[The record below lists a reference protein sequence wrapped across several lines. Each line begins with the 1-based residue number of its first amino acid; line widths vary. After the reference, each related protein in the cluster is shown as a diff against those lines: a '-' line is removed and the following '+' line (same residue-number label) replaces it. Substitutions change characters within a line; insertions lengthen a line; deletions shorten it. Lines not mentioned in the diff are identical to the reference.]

1 MQANAALAVDPMLK
15 CKNQHAL
22 QHQDCC
28 CGLSSLR
35 RQQNRDIMV
44 DSMSKAMPHTV
55 VSCWQ
60 PFLGLA
66 LVAVFVSSTL
76 GCPSRCECSAQTK
89 AVVCHRKRMPTIPD
103 GIPTETR
110 ILDLSKNKLTMI
122 NPDDFIAFPGLE
134 ELDLSGNLISYV
146 EPGAFNALFNMHSLS
161 LKSNRIKLIPLGV
174 FTALTNLTR
183 LDISDNKIVILLDYM
198 FQDLH
203 NLKFLEV
210 GDNDLVYISHR
221 AFSGLLSLETL
232 TLERC
237 NLTVVPT
244 EALSHLHSVV
254 SLHLRYLSIS
264 TFHPYSFKKLFK
276 LRHLEIDN
284 WPSLDHVPANALHG
298 LNLTTLFITNTNLSS
313 FPYQALKHLYY
324 LTHLNLSYNR
334 IRHIEGG
341 MLMELVRLQELHLVG
356 AQLNVIEL
364 YAFQGLR
371 NLKVLNVSHNHLD
384 TLEKGVF
391 QSPETLKV
399 LLIDNNPL
407 VCDCRLMWI
416 LQKRQSLFLGDSQP
430 ECSNPESS
438 RGQPFKEFKE
448 TLLSYYVTCTKPK
461 IRENKTQTVTVDE
474 GQQAML
480 RCSADGTPRPIVSWL
495 SPRRRVLTNR
505 NHGRVMVHNNGT
517 LEIKSAEMQ
526 DSGVYL
532 CLASN
537 SAGNDTL
544 MTSLA
549 VKSLGSLYAN
559 RTQYYTDPNNATANG
574 TTSVT
579 LGLDLKT
586 ILVSTAMGCFTFL
599 GVVLFCF
606 LLLFVWSRGKGKHK
620 NNIDVEYVPR
630 SKSNGTNVDSDE
642 GQAGPR
648 RFNMKMM

>member
-1 MQANAALAVDPMLK
+1 
-15 CKNQHAL
+15 
-22 QHQDCC
+22 
-28 CGLSSLR
+28 
-35 RQQNRDIMV
+35 MV
-44 DSMSKAMPHTV
+44 DCLSKVMLHTV
-55 VSCWQ
+55 ISCWQ
-60 PFLGLA
+60 PVLGLA
-66 LVAVFVSSTL
+66 LLVVFAGSSL

-89 AVVCHRKRMPTIPD
+89 AVVCHRKRMPAIPD
-103 GIPTETR
+103 GIPGETR

-122 NPDDFIAFPGLE
+122 NPDDFVAFPSLE
-134 ELDLSGNLISYV
+134 ELDLSGNIISYV
-146 EPGAFNALFNMHSLS
+146 EPGAFNALFGMHSLS

-174 FTALTNLTR
+174 FSGLANLTR
-183 LDISDNKIVILLDYM
+183 LDVSDNKIVILLDYM

-232 TLERC
+232 ALERC
-237 NLTVVPT
+237 NLTVVPS
-244 EALSHLHSVV
+244 EALSHLHNLV

-264 TFHPYSFKKLFK
+264 TLHPYSFKKLFR

-284 WPSLDHVPANALHG
+284 WPSLDHVPANTLHG
-298 LNLTTLFITNTNLSS
+298 LNLTTLSVTNTNLSS
-313 FPYQALKHLYY
+313 FPYQALKHLPY

-341 MLMELVRLQELHLVG
+341 MLMDLVRLREFHLVG
-356 AQLNVIEL
+356 SQLTAIEP

-371 NLKVLNVSHNHLD
+371 GLKVLNVSHNRLD

-391 QSPETLKV
+391 QSPEALEV

-416 LQKRQSLFLGDSQP
+416 LQKRHSILFGDSQP
-430 ECSNPESS
+430 ECNTPEGI
-438 RGQPFKEFKE
+438 RGRPFQEFKE
-448 TLLSYYVTCTKPK
+448 SLLSYYVTCTKPK

-474 GQQAML
+474 GQHAL
-480 RCSADGTPRPIVSWL
+480 LHCSADGTPRPSMSWV
-495 SPRRRVLTNR
+495 SPRRRVLTAR
-505 NHGRVMVHNNGT
+505 NHGRVTVHNNGT
-517 LEIKSAEMQ
+517 LEIKSAEVQ
-526 DSGVYL
+526 DGGVYL
-532 CLASN
+532 CHASN
-537 SAGNDTL
+537 TAGNDTL

-559 RTQYYTDPNNATANG
+559 RTQYYTEPSNTTANG
-574 TTSVT
+574 TANIT

-599 GVVLFCF
+599 GMVLFCF

-630 SKSNGTNVDSDE
+630 SKSNGTNVDSAE
-642 GQAGPR
+642 IQAGPH

>member
-1 MQANAALAVDPMLK
+1 MTYSTVKVML
-15 CKNQHAL
+15 
-22 QHQDCC
+22 
-28 CGLSSLR
+28 
-35 RQQNRDIMV
+35 
-44 DSMSKAMPHTV
+44 HTV

-66 LVAVFVSSTL
+66 LVAVFVGSTL
-76 GCPSRCECSAQTK
+76 GCPSRCECSAQSK
-89 AVVCHRKRMPTIPD
+89 AVVCHRKRMPSIPD

-122 NPDDFIAFPGLE
+122 NPDDFVAFPGLE
-134 ELDLSGNLISYV
+134 ELDLSGNIISYV

-174 FTALTNLTR
+174 FAGLTNLTR

-221 AFSGLLSLETL
+221 AFSGLLSLEIL

-244 EALSHLHSVV
+244 EALSHLHNLV

-264 TFHPYSFKKLFK
+264 TLHPYSFKKLFR

-284 WPSLDHVPANALHG
+284 WPLLDHVPANTLHG
-298 LNLTTLFITNTNLSS
+298 LNLTMLFITNTNLSS
-313 FPYQALKHLYY
+313 FPYQALKHLPY
-324 LTHLNLSYNR
+324 LTHLNLSFNR

-341 MLMELVRLQELHLVG
+341 MLMELVRLRELHLVG
-356 AQLNVIEL
+356 AQLTTIEP

-371 NLKVLNVSHNHLD
+371 GLKVLNVSHNRLD

-391 QSPETLKV
+391 QSPEALEV

-407 VCDCRLMWI
+407 VCDCRLI
-416 LQKRQSLFLGDSQP
+416 TP
-430 ECSNPESS
+430 EGI
-438 RGQPFKEFKE
+438 RGRPFKEFKE

-461 IRENKTQTVTVDE
+461 IRENKTQTITVDE

-480 RCSADGTPRPIVSWL
+480 RCSAEGTPRPIVSWL
-495 SPRRRVLTNR
+495 SPRRRVLTSR
-505 NHGRVMVHNNGT
+505 SHGRVTVHNNGT
-517 LEIKSAEMQ
+517 LEIKSAEVQ

-537 SAGNDTL
+537 TAGNDTL

-559 RTQYYTDPNNATANG
+559 RTQYYTDPSNTTANG
-574 TTSVT
+574 TTGVT

-630 SKSNGTNVDSDE
+630 SKSNGRVVVK
-642 GQAGPR
+642 
-648 RFNMKMM
+648 RFGAS

>member
-1 MQANAALAVDPMLK
+1 MLFVNIHYSFFRHTMK
-15 CKNQHAL
+15 SIMRNQL
-22 QHQDCC
+22 IYRF
-28 CGLSSLR
+28 LSLCFLVL
-35 RQQNRDIMV
+35 QNRDRMV
-44 DSMSKAMPHTV
+44 EFMSKVMPHTV
-55 VSCWQ
+55 ISCWQ

-66 LVAVFVSSTL
+66 LVAVFVGSTL
-76 GCPSRCECSAQTK
+76 GCPSRCECSAQSK

-122 NPDDFIAFPGLE
+122 NPDDFFAFPGLE
-134 ELDLSGNLISYV
+134 ELDLSGNIISYV
-146 EPGAFNALFNMHSLS
+146 EPGAFNGLFNMHSLS

-174 FTALTNLTR
+174 FTGLANLTR

-203 NLKFLEV
+203 NLRFLEV

-244 EALSHLHSVV
+244 EALSHLHNLV

-264 TFHPYSFKKLFK
+264 TLHPYSFKKLFR

-284 WPSLDHVPANALHG
+284 WPSLDHVPANTLHG
-298 LNLTTLFITNTNLSS
+298 LNLTTLFITNTNLST
-313 FPYQALKHLYY
+313 FPYLALKHLPY

-334 IRHIEGG
+334 IRHIEAG
-341 MLMELVRLQELHLVG
+341 MLMELVRLRELHIVG
-356 AQLNVIEL
+356 AQLTTIEQ

-371 NLKVLNVSHNHLD
+371 GLRVLNISHNRLD

-391 QSPETLKV
+391 QSPEALAV

-416 LQKRQSLFLGDSQP
+416 LQKRHSIFFGDSQP
-430 ECSNPESS
+430 ECSTPEGI
-438 RGQPFKEFKE
+438 RGRPFKEFKE

-461 IRENKTQTVTVDE
+461 IRENETQTVTVDE

-495 SPRRRVLTNR
+495 SPHRRVLTNS
-505 NHGRVMVHNNGT
+505 HSRVTIHKNGT
-517 LEIKSAEMQ
+517 LEIKAAEVQ
-526 DSGVYL
+526 DSGEYL

-537 SAGNDTL
+537 TAGNDTL
-544 MTSLA
+544 KTSLA

-559 RTQYYTDPNNATANG
+559 RTQYYTDPSNATANG
-574 TTSVT
+574 TTGVT
-579 LGLDLKT
+579 LGFDLKT

-620 NNIDVEYVPR
+620 NNIDVEHVPR
-630 SKSNGTNVDSDE
+630 SKSNGTNVDSAE

>member
-1 MQANAALAVDPMLK
+1 MAQTNLINPSFFSSVFQIRDRMADRPGKVML
-15 CKNQHAL
+15 
-22 QHQDCC
+22 
-28 CGLSSLR
+28 
-35 RQQNRDIMV
+35 
-44 DSMSKAMPHTV
+44 HTV

-60 PFLGLA
+60 LLLGLA
-66 LVAVFVSSTL
+66 LVAAFVGSTR
-76 GCPSRCECSAQTK
+76 GCPSRCECSAQSK

-103 GIPTETR
+103 GVPTETR

-134 ELDLSGNLISYV
+134 ELDLSGNIISYV

-174 FTALTNLTR
+174 FAGLTNLTQ

-203 NLKFLEV
+203 NLRSLEV

-221 AFSGLLSLETL
+221 AFSGLMSLEVL

-244 EALSHLHSVV
+244 EALSHLHSLV

-264 TFHPYSFKKLFK
+264 TLHPYSFKKLFR
-276 LRHLEIDN
+276 LRHLEVDN
-284 WPSLDHVPANALHG
+284 WLSLDHVPPNALHG
-298 LNLTTLFITNTNLSS
+298 LNLTTLFVTNTNLSS
-313 FPYQALKHLYY
+313 FPYQALKHLPY
-324 LTHLNLSYNR
+324 LTHLNLSYSR
-334 IRHIEGG
+334 IRHIDGG

-356 AQLNVIEL
+356 AQLTAIEP

-371 NLKVLNVSHNHLD
+371 GLKVLNVSNNRLD

-391 QSPETLKV
+391 QSPETLEV

-416 LQKRQSLFLGDSQP
+416 LQKRHSIFFGDSQP
-430 ECSNPESS
+430 ECSTPEGT
-438 RGQPFKEFKE
+438 RGRPFKEFRE
-448 TLLSYYVTCTKPK
+448 ALLSYYVTCTKPK

-474 GQQAML
+474 GQQALL
-480 RCSADGTPRPIVSWL
+480 RCSAEGTPRPVFSWV
-495 SPRRRVLTNR
+495 SPRRRILTPR
-505 NHGRVMVHNNGT
+505 SHGRVSVHANGT
-517 LEIKSAEMQ
+517 LEIKSAEVQ

-532 CLASN
+532 CVASN
-537 SAGNDTL
+537 TAGNDTL

-559 RTQYYTDPNNATANG
+559 RSQYYIDHSNTTANG
-574 TTSVT
+574 TAGGT

-630 SKSNGTNVDSDE
+630 PNGTNVDSAE

>member
-1 MQANAALAVDPMLK
+1 MTS
-15 CKNQHAL
+15 
-22 QHQDCC
+22 CC
-28 CGLSSLR
+28 
-35 RQQNRDIMV
+35 
-44 DSMSKAMPHTV
+44 H
-55 VSCWQ
+55 

-66 LVAVFVSSTL
+66 LLATLLGSAL
-76 GCPSRCECSAQTK
+76 GCPSRCECSAHSR
-89 AVVCHRKRMPTIPD
+89 AVVCHRKRLPSLPD
-103 GIPTETR
+103 GIPIETR
-110 ILDLSKNKLTMI
+110 LLDLSKNKMTII
-122 NPDDFIAFPGLE
+122 NPDDFAAFPGLE
-134 ELDLSGNLISYV
+134 ELDLSGNIISYV
-146 EPGAFNALFNMHSLS
+146 EPAAFNALFTMHSLS

-174 FTALTNLTR
+174 FAGLTNLTR

-203 NLKFLEV
+203 NLRFLEV

-221 AFSGLLSLETL
+221 AFSGLSSLEIL

-237 NLTVVPT
+237 NLSVVPT
-244 EALSHLHSVV
+244 EALSHLHNLV

-264 TFHPYSFKKLFK
+264 SLHPYSFKKLFR
-276 LRHLEIDN
+276 LQHLEIDH
-284 WPSLDHVPANALHG
+284 WSSLDLVPANSLHG
-298 LNLTTLFITNTNLSS
+298 LNLTTLFITNTNLST
-313 FPYQALKHLYY
+313 FPSQALKHLPF
-324 LTHLNLSYNR
+324 LSHLNLSFNR
-334 IRHIEGG
+334 IRYIEAG
-341 MLMELVRLQELHLVG
+341 MLVELVRLKELHLVG
-356 AQLNVIEL
+356 AQLSNIEP

-371 NLKVLNVSHNHLD
+371 LLRLLNVSHNHLD

-391 QSPETLKV
+391 QAPEALEV
-399 LLIDNNPL
+399 LLIDHNPL
-407 VCDCRLMWI
+407 VCDCRLMWL
-416 LQKRQSLFLGDSQP
+416 LQKRHFVFFGEAQP
-430 ECSNPESS
+430 ECSTPEGI
-438 RGQPFKEFKE
+438 RGRPFKEFKE
-448 TLLSYYVTCTKPK
+448 MLLSYYVTCTKPK
-461 IRENKTQTVTVDE
+461 IRENKTQTVAVDE

-480 RCSADGTPRPIVSWL
+480 RCTADGTPRPSVSWL
-495 SPRRRVLTNR
+495 SPRRRLLTSKS
-505 NHGRVMVHNNGT
+505 HGRVKVHNNGT
-517 LEIKSAEMQ
+517 LEIVSAEVQ

-537 SAGNDTL
+537 TAGNDTL

-559 RTQYYTDPNNATANG
+559 RTQYHADPNNATANG
-574 TTSVT
+574 TTNIA

-630 SKSNGTNVDSDE
+630 SKSNGTSIDSTD

>member
-1 MQANAALAVDPMLK
+1 ML
-15 CKNQHAL
+15 
-22 QHQDCC
+22 
-28 CGLSSLR
+28 
-35 RQQNRDIMV
+35 
-44 DSMSKAMPHTV
+44 HTV

-66 LVAVFVSSTL
+66 FVAVFVGSTL

-103 GIPTETR
+103 GVPTETR
-110 ILDLSKNKLTMI
+110 LLDLSKNKLTMI
-122 NPDDFIAFPGLE
+122 NPDDFINFPGLE
-134 ELDLSGNLISYV
+134 ELDLSGNIISYV

-174 FTALTNLTR
+174 FAGLTNLTQ

-203 NLKFLEV
+203 NL
-210 GDNDLVYISHR
+210 
-221 AFSGLLSLETL
+221 
-232 TLERC
+232 
-237 NLTVVPT
+237 
-244 EALSHLHSVV
+244 
-254 SLHLRYLSIS
+254 SIS
-264 TFHPYSFKKLFK
+264 TLHPYSFKKLFR
-276 LRHLEIDN
+276 LRHLEIDH
-284 WPSLDHVPANALHG
+284 WQSLDHVPANTLHG

-313 FPYQALKHLYY
+313 FPYQALKHLPY
-324 LTHLNLSYNR
+324 LTHLNLSYNC

-341 MLMELVRLQELHLVG
+341 MLMDLVRLQELHLVG
-356 AQLNVIEL
+356 AQLTAIEP

-371 NLKVLNVSHNHLD
+371 GLKVLNVSHNQLD

-391 QSPETLKV
+391 QSPEALEV

-416 LQKRQSLFLGDSQP
+416 LQKRLSIKFGDSQP
-430 ECSNPESS
+430 ECSTPDGI
-438 RGQPFKEFKE
+438 RGTPFKEFKE

-461 IRENKTQTVTVDE
+461 IRENKTQTITVDE

-480 RCSADGTPRPIVSWL
+480 RCSAEGTPRPMVSWI
-495 SPRRRVLTNR
+495 SPRRRVFTGR
-505 NHGRVMVHNNGT
+505 SHGRVTVHNNGT
-517 LEIKSAEMQ
+517 LEIKSAEVQ

-559 RTQYYTDPNNATANG
+559 RSQHYTDPSNITANG
-574 TTSVT
+574 TTGVT
-579 LGLDLKT
+579 LG
-586 ILVSTAMGCFTFL
+586 
-599 GVVLFCF
+599 
-606 LLLFVWSRGKGKHK
+606 
-620 NNIDVEYVPR
+620 
-630 SKSNGTNVDSDE
+630 
-642 GQAGPR
+642 
-648 RFNMKMM
+648 